1 MTICPRCGTLREGA
15 YRICPS
21 CGFDYW
27 ADAALTNC
35 PRCHTARSG
44 TLPICPNCGY
54 DYRSTA
60 MAAPQVGSQQA
71 STPLSGYPQA
81 AASAKTG
88 RSSNLTRGA
97 LLLGLVVVVV
107 AVGGFLITRQTGVQP
122 NTNQPPAGTIWFG
135 TSFDASTFAV
145 SGQAS
150 SFTQRDH
157 VVMVAHFSGTVSSGK
172 GVNILIDGLIF
183 KSTTATSDW
192 DLFGMA
198 LNVAVLPTGTHAFEI
213 DDVGGNRLASGAVT
227 ITP

>member
-1 MTICPRCGTLREGA
+1 MTNCPRCATPREGA
-15 YRICPS
+15 RFCPR

-27 ADAALTNC
+27 ADAALTAC

-54 DYRSTA
+54 DYRSAAT
-60 MAAPQVGSQQA
+60 AAPQVGSQQA
-71 STPLSGYPQA
+71 FVPLSGYPQA
-81 AASAKTG
+81 AASATTG

-107 AVGGFLITRQTGVQP
+107 AVGGFLMTRRTGVQP
-122 NTNQPPAGTIWFG
+122 NANQPPAGTIWFG
-135 TSFDASTFAV
+135 TSVNTSTFAV

-150 SFTQRDH
+150 SFVRGIQ
-157 VVMVAHFSGTVSSGK
+157 VVVAATFSTTVSSGK
-172 GVNILIDGLIF
+172 GVNILIDGVILR
-183 KSTTATSDW
+183 STSATSDW

-198 LNVAVLPTGTHAFEI
+198 LNVAVLPTGAHTFQIE
-213 DDVGGNRLASGAVT
+213 DLGGNMLASGTVT